1 MNSFIDLKGKVQY
14 LFKTGFVHIF
24 GFTVVNKLLTF
35 MSSILIVRIIPK
47 DIFGIYTYAN
57 NLVAMFMLAS
67 GLGLVSSTFQLC
79 SEHAHNK
86 KRINR
91 IYSYGS
97 AVALRFNFLLSII
110 IIIFSIVYTFKF
122 KSAEMY
128 ILLMAFQPFVIVIF
142 EFQQVYLRSNLQNKD
157 YAYSCN
163 LNTIFVVAF
172 SMLGALVYGVTG
184 LIIGNYLAYIL
195 SEVIVYYKFKAFISF
210 KKSKIKNTYKKLL
223 YKIAFISMTNN
234 GLSTL
239 LYLVDIFI
247 IGIYVTDERLI
258 ASYKV
263 ATVIPTAIT
272 FIPSAIITYVYPYFA
287 MNRKNM
293 EWTKTNYKILLKW
306 VAILNVVITL
316 GLIIIA
322 KPLIITIYGKNYL
335 DSLQCFRILV
345 FSYFFSGTFRII
357 SGNLL
362 VTQRRV
368 GINLFISIISGVL
381 NIVFNIILIPKLGNL
396 GAALTT
402 TLIVLISSLF
412 STFFYLK
419 VINYKR

>member
-1 MNSFIDLKGKVQY
+1 M
-14 LFKTGFVHIF
+14 
-24 GFTVVNKLLTF
+24 
-35 MSSILIVRIIPK
+35 
-47 DIFGIYTYAN
+47 
-57 NLVAMFMLAS
+57 
-67 GLGLVSSTFQLC
+67 
-79 SEHAHNK
+79 
-86 KRINR
+86 
-91 IYSYGS
+91 
-97 AVALRFNFLLSII
+97 
-110 IIIFSIVYTFKF
+110 
-122 KSAEMY
+122 
-128 ILLMAFQPFVIVIF
+128 
-142 EFQQVYLRSNLQNKD
+142 
-157 YAYSCN
+157 
-163 LNTIFVVAF
+163 
-172 SMLGALVYGVTG
+172 
-184 LIIGNYLAYIL
+184 
-195 SEVIVYYKFKAFISF
+195 
-210 KKSKIKNTYKKLL
+210 
-223 YKIAFISMTNN
+223 
-234 GLSTL
+234 
-239 LYLVDIFI
+239 VDIFI